1 MPQYYLY
8 IEHKSGDRVEIL
20 YLRDGK
26 ELKTTLIVP

>member
-8 IEHKSGDRVEIL
+8 IEHQSGEPVEVH